1 MSTLIVTLPLEA
13 CSNHTLFNYLLIRDG
28 QQVGKQS
35 SAPAALLPSANS
47 SVEWVALVPAQ
58 KLSWHQVQLPKG
70 TLGRRFLQKGNP
82 PRLRAVLEGL
92 LEDRLLSDTAEL
104 HFAIEPQPQMDAPI
118 WVAVCDRAWL
128 HSALGVLEQ
137 AGRPVR
143 RIVPEFAP
151 ESWPET
157 LYVMGEPNDAH
168 LVHTQK
174 GVTVWPLSRAT
185 VALLNWPENHRIVA
199 EPVAA
204 ALAESLFNRP
214 IELQQASQ
222 QALQAALSQWDL
234 AQFDLLNS
242 SRTRIGRRLAESVRR
257 FFKAPHWRAARVSLL
272 ALLLINLAGLNA
284 WAWKEQSLITAK
296 QLAIRNVLTQTFPKV
311 PVVVDAPVQMRREV
325 QALQQASGTASGQDL
340 ETMLSTLAGAAPDI
354 GSPETIDFA
363 AGELRLKGLKI
374 KPDDITVMA
383 FNLQRRGYSALVEGN
398 TLLVKQAVSP

>member
-1 MSTLIVTLPLEA
+1 MPPLIVTLPLET
-13 CSNHTLFNYLLIRDG
+13 CSPLTLFNYLLSRDG
-28 QQVGKQS
+28 QQIDEQS
-35 SAPAALLPSANS
+35 SAPAALLPNANS
-47 SVEWVALVPAQ
+47 STEWVARVPAQ

-70 TLGRRFLQKGNP
+70 TLGRGFLQKGNP
-82 PRLRAVLEGL
+82 ARLRAVLEGL
-92 LEDRLLSDTAEL
+92 LEDHLLSDTAEL
-104 HFAIEPQPQMDAPI
+104 HFAIEPQPQADAPV

-128 HSALGVLEQ
+128 HGALNVLEQ

-143 RIVPEFAP
+143 RIVPAFAP

-157 LYVMGEPNDAH
+157 LYVMGEPHDAH

-174 GVTVWPLSRAT
+174 GVTVWPLSKAS

-199 EPVAA
+199 EPAVA
-204 ALAESLFNRP
+204 ALAEALFNRP

-222 QALQAALSQWDL
+222 QGLQAALSQWDL

-242 SRTRIGRRLAESVRR
+242 SRTRIGRRLAESVGL

-296 QLAIRNVLTQTFPKV
+296 QVAIRNVLTQTFPKV

-354 GSPETIDFA
+354 GAPESIDFG

-374 KPDDITVMA
+374 KPDDINTLT
-383 FNLQRRGYSALVEGN
+383 FKLQRRGYSAVIEGN
-398 TLLVKQAVSP
+398 SLLVKQVVSP